1 MKKETKIRLITAAV
15 AVPSSV
21 LCFVNF
27 WSTVGLVAVA
37 IGLAGYNYVNIVL
50 DGSRKFHK
58 FYYIVAIPLL
68 AIVFGIFVKEPF
80 VVVSLYLATMAGGFF
95 FAILFKDSNE
105 TIEKNIVYGTI
116 GLWYLSFNLSF
127 FTVIYYKFDAIYSLA
142 LLGAVYSF
150 DSAAYFVGSKWG
162 RHKFVKRISS
172 GKSIEGIVGGWLFT
186 VVFFLIYD
194 SILWPFFG
202 WRHYSW
208 ISVLTISAVIAFFD
222 SVGDLTQSVFKRNRQ
237 LKNAGKVLPGHG
249 GFWDRIDGLVVTAP
263 MYFISLELLKYF
275 NILSMKG

>member
-1 MKKETKIRLITAAV
+1 MKRETSVRLITAGV
-15 AVPSSV
+15 AVPLSV

-27 WSTVGLVAVA
+27 WGVVGLVTVA
-37 IGLAGYNYVNIVL
+37 IGLAGYNYVQIVL
-50 DGSRKFHK
+50 DGSRKFHRYLYTAAIPILAVIFGFLVNDPAK
-58 FYYIVAIPLL
+58 IVAVY
-68 AIVFGIFVKEPF
+68 AI
-80 VVVSLYLATMAGGFF
+80 ATNIGFF
-95 FAILFKDSNE
+95 LSIAFKDPNE

-127 FTVIYYKFDAIYSLA
+127 FTLVYHRFDSVYSLA

-162 RHKFVKRISS
+162 KHKFIKRISS
-172 GKSIEGIVGGWLFT
+172 GKSIEGIIGGFVFT

-194 SILWPFFG
+194 SILTPFFG

-208 ISVLTISAVIAFFD
+208 IAIVAISLLITFFD

-237 LKNAGKVLPGHG
+237 MKNAGNSLPGHG
-249 GFWDRIDGLVVTAP
+249 GFWDRIDGLVITTPV
-263 MYFISLELLKYF
+263 YFIALEILKY
-275 NILSMKG
+275 LHVLAG